1 MIKNKMIRPTT
12 IPSLL
17 DELVLEQAIAIEA
30 LRLAFEQHKE
40 FASSLKGMQRQ
51 RDISE
56 AFSQSTSG
64 ATIVNL
70 MTLDLLVGSGGV
82 LSHAPR
88 RHQTVMLLINA
99 FLPEGVTRLAV
110 DSIFMM
116 PHLGVLSE
124 ISTKAATEVFRKDC
138 MVYLGSC
145 VAPVGKSKIGKPALY
160 AKLELPDGKI
170 WEEDIPFGEVRLI
183 PCGVGE
189 VAKATLKTHGGLILD
204 ENKSKELTVDLHGG
218 IVGIVLDTR
227 GRQPF
232 VIPTDRAERIATLK
246 KWMTEFKAYPDTI
259 LK

>member
-1 MIKNKMIRPTT
+1 
-12 IPSLL
+12 
-17 DELVLEQAIAIEA
+17 
-30 LRLAFEQHKE
+30 
-40 FASSLKGMQRQ
+40 MQRQ

-70 MTLDLLVGSGGV
+70 MTLNLLVGSGGV

-145 VAPVGKSKIGKPALY
+145 VAPVGKGKLGKPALT
-160 AKLELPDGKI
+160 AKLQLPDGKT
-170 WEEDIPFGEVRLI
+170 WEEEIPFGEVRLI

-189 VAKATLKTHGGLILD
+189 VAKASLKAHGGLILD
-204 ENKSKELTVDLHGG
+204 QNKNRELNVDLHGG

-227 GRQPF
+227 GRKPF
-232 VIPTDRAERIATLK
+232 ELPTDKAQRIAMLK
-246 KWMTEFKAYPDTI
+246 KWMREFKAYPEAI
-259 LK
+259 LQ